1 MLCLLIRVVTN
12 QVIVDWGSHP
22 VSWKFLALK
31 ASVGLSVHSNM
42 FERERER
49 ERERGRIASDLCT
62 DTRKVLRLK
71 LHFLR
76 RLVELVGQ
84 IS

>member
-49 ERERGRIASDLCT
+49 EREEEL
-62 DTRKVLRLK
+62 
-71 LHFLR
+71 
-76 RLVELVGQ
+76 LVTFVPTQGKC
-84 IS
+84 

>member
-42 FERERER
+42 FEREISCKEMTRER
-49 ERERGRIASDLCT
+49 EREREL
-62 DTRKVLRLK
+62 
-71 LHFLR
+71 
-76 RLVELVGQ
+76 LVTFVPTQGKC
-84 IS
+84 